1 MEWTVKKDMG
11 LRSLNLNISYETTEY
26 QTHLLDEFYIPVL
39 EQATKYYRIAG
50 FFSSSSLSV
59 AAKGIEGLIKN
70 NGKMYLLISPKLSV
84 DDYKII
90 EEHGNI
96 ETTKLFD
103 ELSLE
108 LPNDNLKAL
117 AWLLDRGK
125 LEIKI
130 VVALKAANSLFHQK
144 VGIVFDKN
152 GDILSFSGSINESA
166 HAWMQNIEEFKVFA
180 SWEDGQVAY
189 LNSDLS
195 KFLAYW
201 KNERQEIAKVYDL
214 PTSIRNKII
223 SISPRDVWDLNIMRR
238 YNKDK
243 KVQENKLTLFPHQ
256 KNAIKMWIENE
267 FSLLM
272 EMATGTGKTRTAIGC
287 IVEKLKEKESLLV
300 IIATPQNTL
309 SRQWKTDMQDLEIF
323 LDKEIIVDGS
333 NPKWKKDL
341 EILLLDLSERKI
353 QNAVVYT
360 THATA
365 SDIKFISIINTNK
378 YDTKILFVCDEVH
391 ATGAEKQRDALL
403 DIYEYRIGLSATPDR
418 MFDIEGTSIIR
429 EYFGEKSYEF
439 TIADALNTINPKT
452 GKPFLNQFEYYPVF
466 IDLTEEENNQYA
478 RLSQK
483 IAILRNQE
491 DFDPEELQRLYD
503 RRARIGKNAVN
514 KLPALRR
521 LLVQLDPPS
530 IKDTILFASDKQ
542 IEPSF
547 QIMSELH
554 IKRAKITEF
563 ESATKIVNREGDT
576 QRQEIIKQFSNHQI
590 QVLVGIKC
598 LDEGIDIRNARIAIL
613 MASSTNPREF
623 VQRVGRVIRPCEG
636 KKVSQIYDFI
646 VCPSNNIGLLE
657 KEGRRA
663 NHIAQN
669 ALNYE
674 NVKRLFLERGV
685 EIDANQ

>member
-1 MEWTVKKDMG
+1 MKKDMG

-287 IVEKLKEKESLLV
+287 IVEKLRKIPFHVSG
-300 IIATPQNTL
+300 
-309 SRQWKTDMQDLEIF
+309 RQICKILKYSWI
-323 LDKEIIVDGS
+323 
-333 NPKWKKDL
+333 KK
-341 EILLLDLSERKI
+341 LLLM
-353 QNAVVYT
+353 
-360 THATA
+360 
-365 SDIKFISIINTNK
+365 
-378 YDTKILFVCDEVH
+378 EV
-391 ATGAEKQRDALL
+391 
-403 DIYEYRIGLSATPDR
+403 
-418 MFDIEGTSIIR
+418 
-429 EYFGEKSYEF
+429 
-439 TIADALNTINPKT
+439 
-452 GKPFLNQFEYYPVF
+452 
-466 IDLTEEENNQYA
+466 
-478 RLSQK
+478 
-483 IAILRNQE
+483 
-491 DFDPEELQRLYD
+491 
-503 RRARIGKNAVN
+503 
-514 KLPALRR
+514 
-521 LLVQLDPPS
+521 
-530 IKDTILFASDKQ
+530 
-542 IEPSF
+542 
-547 QIMSELH
+547 
-554 IKRAKITEF
+554 
-563 ESATKIVNREGDT
+563 
-576 QRQEIIKQFSNHQI
+576 
-590 QVLVGIKC
+590 
-598 LDEGIDIRNARIAIL
+598 IRNGKRI
-613 MASSTNPREF
+613 
-623 VQRVGRVIRPCEG
+623 
-636 KKVSQIYDFI
+636 
-646 VCPSNNIGLLE
+646 
-657 KEGRRA
+657 
-663 NHIAQN
+663 
-669 ALNYE
+669 
-674 NVKRLFLERGV
+674 
-685 EIDANQ
+685 